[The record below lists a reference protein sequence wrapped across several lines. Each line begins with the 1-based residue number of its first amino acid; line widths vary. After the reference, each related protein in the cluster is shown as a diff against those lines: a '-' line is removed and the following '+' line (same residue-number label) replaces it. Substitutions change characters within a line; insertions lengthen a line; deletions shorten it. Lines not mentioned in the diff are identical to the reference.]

1 MSLLANIEGYE
12 SQRTE
17 KALNMLLIDRMNE
30 FRELANTMN
39 IPMTWAGWESSIL
52 KFCLDFDKAF
62 EILSSKMGR
71 YDYDKTSHASIH
83 KCMTL
88 MRQLARGKKTVTEF
102 THLQN
107 IAYTLAQEFK
117 VIYRRIE

>member
-1 MSLLANIEGYE
+1 MSTMEKLGGYE
-12 SQRTE
+12 PLRAE
-17 KALNMLLIDRMNE
+17 KALNMLVIDRKNE

-39 IPMTWAGWESSIL
+39 IPMTWSGWEQSIL
-52 KFCLDFDKAF
+52 KFCLEFDKSF
-62 EILSSKMGR
+62 EVLSSKSGLV
-71 YDYDKTSHASIH
+71 DNEKENHTSIH

-88 MRQLARGKKTVTEF
+88 MRQLARGKKSVTEF

>member
-1 MSLLANIEGYE
+1 MSTMEKLGAYE
-12 SQRTE
+12 SLRAQ
-17 KALNMLLIDRMNE
+17 KALDMLLIDRKNE

-39 IPMTWAGWESSIL
+39 IPMTWTDWEKSIL
-52 KFCLDFDKAF
+52 KFCLDFDVAF
-62 EILSSKMGR
+62 EMLSSKSGIS
-71 YDYDKTSHASIH
+71 DSAKDSHTGIH

-88 MRQLARGKKTVTEF
+88 MRQLAKGKKSVTEF

>member
-1 MSLLANIEGYE
+1 MSLLLNLEGYD
-12 SQRTE
+12 SYRAE
-17 KALNMLLIDRMNE
+17 KALDMLLIDRKNE
-30 FRELANTMN
+30 FRELADTMN
-39 IPMTWAGWESSIL
+39 IPMTWQGWERSIL
-52 KFCLDFDKAF
+52 KFCLDFDAAF
-62 EILSSKMGR
+62 ETLSSKMGR
-71 YDYDKTSHASIH
+71 YDYNRTSHANIH